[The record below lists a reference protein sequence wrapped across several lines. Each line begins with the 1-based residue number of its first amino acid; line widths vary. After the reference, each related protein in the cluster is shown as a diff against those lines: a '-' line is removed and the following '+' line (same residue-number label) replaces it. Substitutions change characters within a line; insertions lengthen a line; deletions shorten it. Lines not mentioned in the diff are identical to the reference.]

1 MTTSLLRHDR
11 RIVAIQLVQR
21 GLRTTPVRLLTCL
34 PDSEIR
40 TLYRNI
46 HGKSPPS
53 GDAPSSASLFPTRR
67 AQTQVSLFASIY
79 RRIGGPGVLK
89 NVNANA
95 LIKSYDLFRELTI
108 PRIRAAKGQLDFTG
122 AWVIA
127 RDLRSGSAILNH
139 CRDCRVNYLVAENSD
154 LPPTCPYCALR
165 KERKRMRPRQSKNVG
180 SRAST

>member
-1 MTTSLLRHDR
+1 MTTSLLRHER
-11 RIVAIQLVQR
+11 RVLAIQLVQR

-34 PDSEIR
+34 PDAEIR
-40 TLYRNI
+40 TLYRNM

-67 AQTQVSLFASIY
+67 TQAQVSLFASIY
-79 RRIGGPGVLK
+79 RRIGGPGVLR

-95 LIKSYDLFRELTI
+95 LIKGYDLFRELTL
-108 PRIRAAKGQLDFTG
+108 PRFGAAKGLLDFTG

-139 CRDCRVNYLVAENSD
+139 CPDCRVHYLVAENSD

-165 KERKRMRPRQSKNVG
+165 KERKRLRNRENRNLAAKT
-180 SRAST
+180 A